1 MTHAN
6 NLRTLIWTIFLSIA
20 CGTAYT
26 SAQYPDSEAMSW
38 RVVPPQY
45 PEGMEP
51 EIVPNYLHGST
62 KGKTLS
68 ENQEEDNIIL
78 YPNKFRVW
86 TTDTNSVYN
95 VLGNRKFITENLK
108 SNNGM
113 YIIDCYVEDAALGL
127 QLRDSLRN
135 MDQVIRADNFAYNP
149 KSGYQRQPTLYLYV
163 SLYEEKDSIRLKNVT
178 DSLGIRVYRDP
189 NPTGIQFWEINIENT
204 KESSTEI
211 AKKLYRTGLCERVI
225 NAFATGLM
233 VGI

>member
-1 MTHAN
+1 MTHPN
-6 NLRTLIWTIFLSIA
+6 NLKTLIWTIFLSIA
-20 CGTAYT
+20 CGTVYT
-26 SAQYPDSEAMSW
+26 SAQYPDSEAMSC

-51 EIVPNYLHGST
+51 EMVPGYLHSSIKERT
-62 KGKTLS
+62 IS
-68 ENQEEDNIIL
+68 ENQEDNLIL
-78 YPNKFRVW
+78 YPDKFRVW
-86 TTDTNSVYN
+86 TTDTNALYS
-95 VLGNRKFITENLK
+95 VLGNRKFVTENLK
-108 SNNGM
+108 INNGM
-113 YIIDCYVEDAALGL
+113 YRIDCCVEEPALGL

-149 KSGYQRQPTLYLYV
+149 KSGYQRQPTLSLYV

-178 DSLGIRVYRDP
+178 DSLGLRAYRDP
-189 NPTGIQFWEINIENT
+189 NPIGIQFWEINIENT

-225 NAFATGLM
+225 NAFATGVM